1 MDKWDG
7 CALKNALDDAAKQVV
22 IVALKMNI
30 IDQGLQVFS
39 LRGCMLYSVHIRRTA
54 HTGSQNVYKI

>member
-30 IDQGLQVFS
+30 IDQDLASIFFTGLRALF
-39 LRGCMLYSVHIRRTA
+39 CA
-54 HTGSQNVYKI
+54 H